1 MASYTDSQ
9 LNRLA
14 DRLRDGQDLTTQECI
29 NLVGDCQRLAVDLI
43 NMTEE
48 RDTLRAELATVKAAL
63 PRWRKDKLGLR
74 LGYGTG
80 DFVAAIN
87 QQHTGLWSVHTMVV
101 CGRLFPS
108 RDAAMAAVTEALG
121 LPPCEVCDA

>member
-1 MASYTDSQ
+1 MADVTVMT
-9 LNRLA
+9 LNFDAENSLKWAKYCGEWFAKCERL
-14 DRLRDGQDLTTQECI
+14 TK
-29 NLVGDCQRLAVDLI
+29 
-43 NMTEE
+43 E

-63 PRWRKDKLGLR
+63 PKWRKDKLGLR

-108 RDAAMAAVTEALG
+108 REAAMTAVTEALG
-121 LPPCEVCDA
+121 LPPCEVCE